1 MSQKKR
7 DFYHIAKESGASQDA
22 FELSKLLEIVD
33 RIKPEKILEIG
44 VHRGLSIKAWRE
56 AWPAAFV
63 VGVDSDFGPLKYT
76 DFEQVQGDSHDPATK
91 EKFSTVGQFDFIFI
105 DGDHTL
111 EGVRKDYEMYG
122 SLVRPGGIM
131 AFHDIMRSP
140 ERISY
145 HAGVDC
151 RVFFDELKNK
161 HANIEI
167 WNGLAGDNGPGIG
180 VIFL

>member
-63 VGVDSDFGPLKYT
+63 V
-76 DFEQVQGDSHDPATK
+76 EQVQGDSHDPATK

-140 ERISY
+140 ERTSY

-151 RVFFDELKNK
+151 RVFFDELKNR
-161 HANIEI
+161 HATIEI
-167 WNGLAGDNGPGIG
+167 WNGTAGDNGPGIG

>member
-1 MSQKKR
+1 MN
-7 DFYHIAKESGASQDA
+7 FYEIAQMSGASQDA

-44 VHRGLSIKAWRE
+44 VHRGGSIKAWRT
-56 AWPAAFV
+56 AWPEAFV
-63 VGVDSDFGPLKYT
+63 VGVDIDFDELEYK
-76 DFEQVQGDSHDPATK
+76 DFEKVLGDSHDPATK

-111 EGVRKDYEMYG
+111 TGVHKDFEMYG
-122 SLVRPGGIM
+122 SLIRPGGII
-131 AFHDIMRSP
+131 AFHDIMRDP
-140 ERISY
+140 TRVPY
-145 HAGVDC
+145 HAGVHC
-151 RVFFDELKNK
+151 REFFDEIKKK

-167 WNGLAGDNGPGIG
+167 WNGTAGDDGPGIG

>member
-1 MSQKKR
+1 MTHKQR

-44 VHRGLSIKAWRE
+44 VHRGLSIKAWRQ
-56 AWPAAFV
+56 AWPDAFV
-63 VGVDSDFGPLKYT
+63 VGVDSDFGPLEFT
-76 DFEQVQGDSHDPATK
+76 DFEQVLGDSHDPETK

-151 RVFFDELKNK
+151 RVFFDELKNR

-167 WNGLAGDNGPGIG
+167 WNGTAGDNGPGIG

>member
-1 MSQKKR
+1 MSQR
-7 DFYHIAKESGASQDA
+7 QSEIYHIAKESGASQDA
-22 FELSKLLEIVD
+22 FELSKLMEIVD
-33 RIKPEKILEIG
+33 VIKPEKILEIG
-44 VHRGLSIKAWRE
+44 VHRGLSIKAWRQ
-56 AWPAAFV
+56 AWPEAFV
-63 VGVDSDFGPLKYT
+63 VGVDSDFDPLEYR
-76 DFEQVQGDSHDPATK
+76 DFEQVLGDSHDPATRD
-91 EKFSTVGQFDFIFI
+91 KFSTVGQFDFIFI

-111 EGVRKDYEMYG
+111 EGVRKDFEMYG
-122 SLVRPGGIM
+122 PLCRPGGII

-151 RVFFDELKNK
+151 RVFFDEVKIK

-167 WNGLAGDNGPGIG
+167 WNGTIGDDAPGIG